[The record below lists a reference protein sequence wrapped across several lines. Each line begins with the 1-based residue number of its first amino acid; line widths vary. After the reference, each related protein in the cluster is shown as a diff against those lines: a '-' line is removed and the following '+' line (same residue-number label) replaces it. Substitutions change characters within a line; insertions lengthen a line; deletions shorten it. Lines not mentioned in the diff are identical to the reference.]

1 MEKKGILCFQYEH
14 HNNSP
19 PPPHPPTHPPPPKKK
34 NLDTS
39 VLHMLARREI
49 APRTGKWFPKKRW
62 GEVSSHKHRSCV
74 RPESE
79 RVRNSRTE
87 LLSWVEAESLRC
99 LSAKYCPLVPS
110 PRSTIAAAFSADGKT
125 LASTHGDHTVKIID
139 CQTGKCEK
147 VLSGHR
153 RTPWV
158 VRFHPLRPE
167 ILASGSLDHEVR
179 LWNANTSECIG
190 SRDFYRPIASIAFH
204 AEGEL
209 LAVAAGHKLYLWHYN
224 NNGEATS
231 PSIVL
236 RTRRSLRAVHFHPH
250 SAPFLLTAEVNDLD
264 SSDSPM
270 APATSLGYLHY
281 RPPAVYMGNMHSI
294 DRLSLAAELP
304 LMPVPLLCPPYPN
317 NDSRPQL
324 QIGSRPVDS
333 VNGQLETPDRLQV
346 LANATE
352 LYEQMMASAVPL
364 STTPDNTVVD
374 NLSNPTDVNGVTN
387 MDTSGA
393 DGIPEPM
400 PSTMRGPTDETRQ
413 TLFTDRVCWELPFM
427 QGWLVGQSQAGTS
440 LTTLP
445 PELAEGSLAM
455 PYGSSNGASTS
466 TSQYRQNSMVN
477 ETNGGNDSFPIISRI
492 QSQLSASLTATA
504 AAELPCTVKL
514 RIWPHDFKNPCAT
527 LKSERCRLVIPHA
540 VLCSEMGAHFSPCGR
555 YLAACV
561 ACVLPQFE
569 ADPGL
574 PTHLHQERASTSPT
588 RHPISARQVMYEL
601 RIYSLEEATFG
612 LVLISRPIRA
622 AHCLT
627 SIQFSPTSEHI
638 LLAYGRRHSSLLKS
652 IVINGETSSSIYTVL
667 EVYRVSDMELVSV
680 LPSAEDEVNVAC
692 FHPLAGGGLVYGTKE
707 GKLRILQYD
716 GAHATRSDQV
726 SEAQAVELNKY
737 VTGSGIC
744 FRSEMGAHFSPC
756 GRYLAACV
764 ACVLPQFEADPGLP
778 THLHQERA
786 STSPT
791 RHPISARQVMYELR
805 IYSLEEAT
813 FGLVLISRPIRAAHC
828 LTSIQ
833 FSPTSEHILLAYG
846 RRHSSLLKSIV
857 INGETSSSIYTVLE
871 VYRVS
876 DMELVSVLPSAEDEV
891 NVACFH
897 PLAGGGLVY
906 GTKEGKL
913 RILQYDGAHATRS
926 DQVSEAQAVEVE
938 P

>member
-1 MEKKGILCFQYEH
+1 M
-14 HNNSP
+14 
-19 PPPHPPTHPPPPKKK
+19 
-34 NLDTS
+34 DTS
-39 VLHMLARREI
+39 SCLDDLNTLSSSSLPSEIHQNDRNVLHLLARREI
-49 APRTGKWFPKKRW
+49 APRTAKCLPKRQW
-62 GEVSSHKHRSCV
+62 GEISNHKHQSSV
-74 RPESE
+74 KPESE
-79 RVRNSRTE
+79 RVRNSRRE

-110 PRSTIAAAFSADGKT
+110 PRSTIAAAFSADGKI

-158 VRFHPLRPE
+158 VRFHPLHPE

-224 NNGEATS
+224 SRGETS
-231 PSIVL
+231 SPTIVL

-264 SSDSPM
+264 SSDSTM

-281 RPPAVYMGNMHSI
+281 PPPAVYMGNMHSI

-304 LMPVPLLCPPYPN
+304 LMPVPLFCSP
-317 NDSRPQL
+317 DSRPQL
-324 QIGSRPVDS
+324 RIGNRPTES
-333 VNGQLETPDRLQV
+333 ENGQLESSDRLQV

-352 LYEQMMASAVPL
+352 LYEQMMASSVP
-364 STTPDNTVVD
+364 SEMQM
-374 NLSNPTDVNGVTN
+374 DVTEETETSN
-387 MDTSGA
+387 MDTSV
-393 DGIPEPM
+393 GIPEQTGRPADL
-400 PSTMRGPTDETRQ
+400 MR
-413 TLFTDRVCWELPFM
+413 DRVCWELPFM
-427 QGWLVGQSQAGTS
+427 QGWLVGQSQAGNSSNNNNTQEHLEAS
-440 LTTLP
+440 LVV
-445 PELAEGSLAM
+445 
-455 PYGSSNGASTS
+455 PYGTNTNQGLRDLSSNGASTS
-466 TSQYRQNSMVN
+466 
-477 ETNGGNDSFPIISRI
+477 NGDSFPIISRI

-514 RIWPHDFKNPCAT
+514 RIWPHDFKNPCAS
-527 LKSERCRLVIPHA
+527 LKSEKCRLTIPHA

-569 ADPGL
+569 GDPGI
-574 PTHLHQERASTSPT
+574 PTQNHQERAGTSPT

-601 RIYSLEEATFG
+601 RIYSLEDATFG
-612 LVLISRPIRA
+612 MVLISRPIRA

-652 IVINGETSSSIYTVL
+652 IVINGETSLSVYTVL

-716 GAHATRSDQV
+716 GGHVINICRPDHFF
-726 SEAQAVELNKY
+726 EARAVE
-737 VTGSGIC
+737 
-744 FRSEMGAHFSPC
+744 
-756 GRYLAACV
+756 
-764 ACVLPQFEADPGLP
+764 
-778 THLHQERA
+778 
-786 STSPT
+786 
-791 RHPISARQVMYELR
+791 
-805 IYSLEEAT
+805 
-813 FGLVLISRPIRAAHC
+813 
-828 LTSIQ
+828 
-833 FSPTSEHILLAYG
+833 
-846 RRHSSLLKSIV
+846 
-857 INGETSSSIYTVLE
+857 
-871 VYRVS
+871 
-876 DMELVSVLPSAEDEV
+876 
-891 NVACFH
+891 
-897 PLAGGGLVY
+897 
-906 GTKEGKL
+906 
-913 RILQYDGAHATRS
+913 
-926 DQVSEAQAVEVE
+926 
-938 P
+938 